1 MRCHSRTS
9 LWKGDR
15 EPPEPPEGCRWWL
28 WWWWWLWLWL
38 FVVATSM
45 SRRWGRG
52 YCGALLICTLDALEL
67 PFRFSR
73 CSSGTEAAL
82 GHFFVVVFCS
92 PVLAYF
98 KLLFIVITLPSA
110 STSTSTSL
118 RPLPR
123 PRSRSVLAKLM
134 ATLIYYHNNNFLAIL
149 GLLLC
154 ARGCPSARLPLK
166 SPWKS
171 IISLAFPFAR
181 FAGYLLCGF
190 HGLIW
195 DFSVYLSV
203 SLLKWQEQSG

>member
-1 MRCHSRTS
+1 
-9 LWKGDR
+9 
-15 EPPEPPEGCRWWL
+15 
-28 WWWWWLWLWL
+28 
-38 FVVATSM
+38 M

-134 ATLIYYHNNNFLAIL
+134 ATLIYYHKVSPLRNRIVSGTACATALKLFSFLSFYFHLILFSAAI
-149 GLLLC
+149 G
-154 ARGCPSARLPLK
+154 AR
-166 SPWKS
+166 
-171 IISLAFPFAR
+171 IQ
-181 FAGYLLCGF
+181 
-190 HGLIW
+190 LIRA
-195 DFSVYLSV
+195 VRV
-203 SLLKWQEQSG
+203 TR